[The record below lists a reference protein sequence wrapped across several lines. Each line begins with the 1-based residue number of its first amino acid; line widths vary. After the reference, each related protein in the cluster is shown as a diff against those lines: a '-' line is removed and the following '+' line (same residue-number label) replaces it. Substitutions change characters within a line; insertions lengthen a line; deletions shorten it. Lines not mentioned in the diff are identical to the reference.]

1 MTKARRSAIRPAA
14 SDKLRIIY
22 VGRLTASKNID
33 TVVLA
38 VSELTKQGYAV
49 ECTIIG
55 EGPHQ
60 PALEALCAKRGLN
73 GIVHF
78 TGGMPFDSVL
88 DHLEKAEVLVLVSE
102 TEGWPKAIA
111 EGMAFGLICV
121 GTNRGLVPE
130 LLADGRG
137 FTVPP
142 ADVDSLVT
150 VLQKVADDPD
160 SFTEM
165 RRRAA
170 QWGQQF
176 SLELLSERL
185 RELLVRRWQVEL
197 SSSGE
202 SHGRKL
208 PGILA

>member
-1 MTKARRSAIRPAA
+1 
-14 SDKLRIIY
+14 
-22 VGRLTASKNID
+22 
-33 TVVLA
+33 
-38 VSELTKQGYAV
+38 
-49 ECTIIG
+49 
-55 EGPHQ
+55 
-60 PALEALCAKRGLN
+60 
-73 GIVHF
+73 VHF

-130 LLADGRG
+130 LLAGGRG